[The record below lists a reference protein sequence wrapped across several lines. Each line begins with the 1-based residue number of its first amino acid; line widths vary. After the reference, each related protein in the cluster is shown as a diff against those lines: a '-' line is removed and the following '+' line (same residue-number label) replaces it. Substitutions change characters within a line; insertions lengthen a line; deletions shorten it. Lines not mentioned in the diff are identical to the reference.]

1 MKQMKLYTMFL
12 TEKGELVCVIPT
24 MDTSFPTQ
32 SKILYD
38 GGKHALFYR
47 TSNQIFILDYV
58 NKAIQTVLKQTTR
71 LLMFEID
78 LQQQNVVTN
87 YFVPIISTEHLPSF
101 ELE

>member
-58 NKAIQTVLKQTTR
+58 NKAIQTVLK
-71 LLMFEID
+71 